1 MKALH
6 KIMPAKAI
14 YFIVSLSLLLSIDSH
29 GGTIDSL
36 TYNQKLNSGEYYPYF
51 KSDSATLYPY
61 PFHISI
67 GIEVQKLE
75 GLDIKNQDFYIG
87 FNINTITPDTVDFN
101 SNGDTLTNLEDPFD
115 FFYPEY
121 PEHDRTYPPR
131 WGDPWVNFNDSLKL
145 DWFAYMETVLPHVW
159 DMKDYPFDQQKL
171 KIIFNGIEDTSQI
184 KLVAEDSLNYV
195 NDDILMF
202 IKDGFNVSHISSVNH
217 YVEVPDTR
225 NNFVG
230 GERLKIIQM
239 LIFEINLE
247 RSGSYLYFKLFFGG
261 FLSFLISF
269 LVFTIS
275 PRLFETR
282 ITLSLGGIFGAVGNK
297 YFVENVMPN
306 IQVLTKADLINN
318 LVIMFI
324 ILNIFI
330 VIGQQTKSIPL
341 GKFEKNAFAAKAILI
356 LFILTNLIIV
366 YT

>member
-1 MKALH
+1 
-6 KIMPAKAI
+6 MPAKAI

-51 KSDSATLYPY
+51 QTDSLTIYPY
-61 PFHISI
+61 PFQINI
-67 GIEVQKLE
+67 GIEVVKLR
-75 GLDIKNQDFYIG
+75 GLDIKNSEFYIA
-87 FNINTITPDTVDFN
+87 FNINSITPDTIDI
-101 SNGDTLTNLEDPFD
+101 SANGDTVVNLDDPFD
-115 FFYPEY
+115 FYYPDY
-121 PEHDRTYPPR
+121 PEHDRTLKPE
-131 WGDPWVNFNDSLKL
+131 WFDPWVSGDDSLNL
-145 DWFAYMETVLPHVW
+145 EWFSYMETVLPHVW
-159 DMKDYPFDQQKL
+159 DMRDYPFDQQKL
-171 KIIFNGIEDTSQI
+171 RIVMEGTKDTSAV
-184 KLVAEDSLNYV
+184 KLIADDSLSFV
-195 NDDILMF
+195 NDDELIF
-202 IKDGFNVSHISSVNH
+202 IKDGFKVLNISSVNQYLKLPH
-217 YVEVPDTR
+217 SKD
-225 NNFVG
+225 NFVG
-230 GERLKIIQM
+230 GERLTVIQR

-269 LVFTIS
+269 LVYTIS
-275 PRLFETR
+275 PQLFETR